1 MPGALTPLYL
11 INSLALS
18 THGNRRVTPLRA
30 VFFAR
35 IMTCYG
41 VCNILSRLT
50 VMLHI
55 ARTHPRLSLATLLG
69 LTGGIASVFLHPH
82 ATFTSNCLTGW
93 NLGVWLYL
101 ILIFTH
107 TLRSNAEDVQR
118 IAMIEDENAGVILMT
133 VSIAALASLAA
144 IFLELAGSKDMT
156 SNQRLLHYA
165 FTGMTI
171 VGSWLMIGVVFSLH
185 YARLFYTWKGKEPA
199 LRFADGET
207 RPDYWDFLYFS
218 FTLSV
223 AVQTSDVGVASR
235 NMRRIVLAQ
244 SLIGFVFNTA
254 ILGFSINIAASLFG

>member
-1 MPGALTPLYL
+1 
-11 INSLALS
+11 
-18 THGNRRVTPLRA
+18 
-30 VFFAR
+30 
-35 IMTCYG
+35 
-41 VCNILSRLT
+41 
-50 VMLHI
+50 MLHI
-55 ARTHPRLSLATLLG
+55 ARTHPRLGLATLMG
-69 LTGGIASVFLHPH
+69 LAGGIASTFLYKD
-82 ATFTSNCLTGW
+82 ASFTNNCLTGW

-101 ILIFTH
+101 ILIFTR
-107 TLRSNAEDVQR
+107 TLRSNAEDVKR
-118 IAMIEDENAGVILMT
+118 VALIEDENAGVVLMT

-144 IFLELAGSKDMT
+144 IFLELAGNKDMVA
-156 SNQRLLHYA
+156 NERMLHYA
-165 FTGMTI
+165 FTGLTI
-171 VGSWLMIGVVFSLH
+171 AGSWLMIGVVFSLH